1 MRSKPTLLI
10 GLGLIGLSVLF
21 YRQLEI
27 HSFDSTSDFQFT
39 FLEYMWFP
47 VLAAG
52 VVLTAIGC
60 FLFGRKANPKTLAAW
75 GIVGIAVP
83 VMTDLFRPNAIN
95 VHTWTAIFLGPLLF
109 SFVFGSIFIIA
120 GLVRFVIARRR
131 ND

>member
-1 MRSKPTLLI
+1 MPSKPTLLI

-27 HSFDSTSDFQFT
+27 HSFNDTSDFQFT
-39 FLEYMWFP
+39 FLEHAWFP

-52 VVLTAIGC
+52 LVLAAIGC
-60 FLFGRKANPKTLAAW
+60 FLFGRKASPKTLAAW

-83 VMTDLFRPNAIN
+83 IMTDLFRPKAIN

-120 GLVRFVIARRR
+120 GLVRFAIARRR

>member
-1 MRSKPTLLI
+1 MRSKPTLLL

-27 HSFDSTSDFQFT
+27 HSFNSTTDFEFR
-39 FLEYMWFP
+39 FLERTWFP
-47 VLAAG
+47 VL
-52 VVLTAIGC
+52 VVGLVLSAIGC
-60 FLFGRKANPKTLAAW
+60 FLFGRKASPITLAIW

-83 VMTDLFRPNAIN
+83 LMTDLFYPNAIN
-95 VHTWTAIFLGPLLF
+95 VHTWTAISLGPLLF

-120 GLVRFVIARRR
+120 GLVRFAIARRR